1 MPHPWLRS
9 SAFRHVGAAPLLFL
23 LCAACPAEQNA
34 NCPSGTDSIG
44 QFTLSFAAEHPK
56 SECVA
61 TSLDGG
67 DGGFLG
73 PLALADG
80 GQTSA
85 NVCFRETNDGGV
97 VTLVLSGKN
106 DRTSVLQDGGF
117 VFQGGT
123 ASATNGTACLCPV
136 NIAEVFSG
144 VLIPPDADAGFRRLA
159 DGGIPFPVGISG
171 TLEDT
176 LSAADAGDPT
186 CACAMPCT
194 VTYGVAGSL

>member
-1 MPHPWLRS
+1 MPRKL
-9 SAFRHVGAAPLLFL
+9 AAVPALALAIL
-23 LCAACPAEQNA
+23 AVAGCPSEQNV
-34 NCPSGTDSIG
+34 NCPPGTSSIG
-44 QFTLSFAAEHPK
+44 QFTLTFAGQHDAG
-56 SECVA
+56 ECVA

-80 GQTSA
+80 GQSA
-85 NVCFRETNDGGV
+85 GNICFRETNDGGQ
-97 VTLVLSGKN
+97 VTLILAGKN
-106 DRTSVLQDGGF
+106 DRSSPLQDGGF

-136 NIAEVFSG
+136 NITEVFSG
-144 VLIPPDADAGFRRLA
+144 VLVPPDPDAGFTRLA
-159 DGGIPFPVGISG
+159 DGGIPFPVALNG

-176 LSAADAGDPT
+176 LTAADAGDPT

>member
-1 MPHPWLRS
+1 MPRTLAAVAVLALS
-9 SAFRHVGAAPLLFL
+9 LFAFAG
-23 LCAACPAEQNA
+23 CPSEQSV
-34 NCPSGTDSIG
+34 NCPSGTSSIG
-44 QFTLSFAAEHPK
+44 EFTLTFAGEHPRG
-56 SECVA
+56 ECVA

-80 GQTSA
+80 GESA
-85 NVCFRETNDGGV
+85 GNICFRNTNDGGV

-106 DRTSVLQDGGF
+106 DRSSLLVDGGF

-136 NIAEVFSG
+136 NIVEVFSG
-144 VLIPPDADAGFRRLA
+144 VLVPPDADAGFGRLP
-159 DGGIPFPVGISG
+159 DGGIPVPIALHG

>member
-1 MPHPWLRS
+1 MSRKL
-9 SAFRHVGAAPLLFL
+9 AAVPLLALVF
-23 LCAACPAEQNA
+23 AVAGCPSEQSVS
-34 NCPSGTDSIG
+34 CPSGTSSIG
-44 QFTLSFAAEHPK
+44 QFTLTFGGQHPQG
-56 SECVA
+56 ECVA

-80 GQTSA
+80 GQSEG
-85 NVCFRETNDGGV
+85 NICFRETNDGGQ
-97 VTLVLSGKN
+97 VTLVLAGKN
-106 DRTSVLQDGGF
+106 NRESPLLDGGF

-136 NIAEVFSG
+136 DIAEVFSG
-144 VLIPPDADAGFRRLA
+144 VLVPPDPAAGFARLA
-159 DGGIPFPVGISG
+159 DGGIPFPVAING
-171 TLEDT
+171 TLQDT